1 MMMVAQGGQAL
12 LQGVA
17 GGVSLYK
24 GLKED
29 PGERP
34 TYEGS
39 NRLRSMAATSNVRAG
54 GRMANIGQ
62 MERNLES
69 SAAGAAAQYNR
80 AATDASQAFV
90 GAAASQGQQNQG
102 LMQLAQLETQD
113 KIRREG
119 VARQDQSALVA
130 DERMMFQDRQQK
142 YYEDV
147 QNKERLISGG
157 LQNLSG
163 SLGTVAQMGMQKYQ
177 ADNQLGPYNPNPYG
191 VQRTPGGA
199 PGGGGGS
206 PSFSYGG
213 GGSTPYGSNPL
224 LESGME
230 MMGINIRPYLPTYGI
245 GLIKQNQ

>member
-1 MMMVAQGGQAL
+1 MSLMVAAQVGQGI

-17 GGVSLYK
+17 GGYSLYQ
-24 GLKED
+24 GLKMD

-39 NRLRSMAATSNVRAG
+39 NRLRSMAATSNIRAG

-80 AATDASQAFV
+80 AATDASQAFM
-90 GAAASQGQQNQG
+90 GTAASQGQQNQG

-130 DERMMFQDRQQK
+130 DERMAFQDRQQK

-147 QNKERLISGG
+147 QTKKELVSGG

-163 SLGTVAQMGMQKYQ
+163 SLGTFGQLGLQNYMKQ
-177 ADNQLGPYNPNPYG
+177 NQLGPFNPNPYG
-191 VQRTPGGA
+191 LGQRGGSVTVSPSEVQSGITS
-199 PGGGGGS
+199 GGGGS
-206 PSFSYGG
+206 GLYNSGLAQTYMEMSGIRMRPYLPSYGG
-213 GGSTPYGSNPL
+213 GPF
-224 LESGME
+224 
-230 MMGINIRPYLPTYGI
+230 
-245 GLIKQNQ
+245 

>member
-1 MMMVAQGGQAL
+1 MDPMTMMMVAQGGQAL

-24 GLKED
+24 GLKMD

-39 NRLRSMAATSNVRAG
+39 NRLRSMAATSNIQAG

-80 AATDASQAFV
+80 AATDASQAFM

-147 QNKERLISGG
+147 QTRDQLIGGG

-177 ADNQLGPYNPNPYG
+177 MDNQLGPFNPNPGIGGG
-191 VQRTPGGA
+191 VPSPSQSMSA
-199 PGGGGGS
+199 PGMSSIGDRGGMYKSGLAETYMEMAGIKMR
-206 PSFSYGG
+206 PYM
-213 GGSTPYGSNPL
+213 TRYGSGP
-224 LESGME
+224 
-230 MMGINIRPYLPTYGI
+230 I
-245 GLIKQNQ
+245 

>member
-1 MMMVAQGGQAL
+1 MDPMTMMMVAQGGQAL

-24 GLKED
+24 GLKMD

-39 NRLRSMAATSNVRAG
+39 SRLRSMAATSNIQAG

-69 SAAGAAAQYNR
+69 SAASAAAQYNR
-80 AATDASQAFV
+80 AATDASQAFM

-130 DERMMFQDRQQK
+130 DERMAFQDRQQK

-147 QNKERLISGG
+147 QTKDQLIGGG

-177 ADNQLGPYNPNPYG
+177 MDNQLGPFNPNPYG
-191 VQRTPGGA
+191 LGQGAGGA
-199 PGGGGGS
+199 VPPPSQSMS
-206 PSFSYGG
+206 PTAS
-213 GGSTPYGSNPL
+213 
-224 LESGME
+224 SGMYNSGLAETYME
-230 MMGINIRPYLPTYGI
+230 MSGIRMRPYLPSYGS
-245 GLIKQNQ
+245 